1 MDYREF
7 RRLRQGC
14 ISNLPPASST
24 VLDAAAA
31 TLHRRLTSN
40 ALFADVTVE
49 TSTDPERLLV
59 ALVHYRPGAPT
70 AQVSSH
76 LEAVW
81 VTELR
86 LPGLDAYNFHT
97 DHGHVELES
106 FTGDK
111 SSGYFLTMH
120 LVAEEGTAEEFLDRE
135 PGQQQAAAP
144 QEEAAGQKSARRWF
158 RR

>member
-7 RRLRQGC
+7 RRLREGC
-14 ISNLPPASST
+14 ISNLPPASAA
-24 VLDAAAA
+24 VLDAAASQ
-31 TLHRRLTSN
+31 LRRRLEAS
-40 ALFADVTVE
+40 AMFAGVTVE
-49 TSTDPERLLV
+49 TSSDPERLLV

-97 DHGHVELES
+97 DGGHVELES

-111 SSGYFLTMH
+111 SSGYFLTLH
-120 LVAEEGTAEEFLDRE
+120 LVAEEGTAEEF
-135 PGQQQAAAP
+135 A
-144 QEEAAGQKSARRWF
+144 KSTAQTPDTAERTTRRWF

>member
-1 MDYREF
+1 M
-7 RRLRQGC
+7 
-14 ISNLPPASST
+14 
-24 VLDAAAA
+24 
-31 TLHRRLTSN
+31 
-40 ALFADVTVE
+40 FADVTVE
-49 TSTDPERLLV
+49 TSSDPERLLV
-59 ALVHYRPGAPT
+59 GLVHYRPGAPT

-97 DHGHVELES
+97 DGGNVELES

-120 LVAEEGTAEEFLDRE
+120 LVAEEGSAEQFVDRPPE
-135 PGQQQAAAP
+135 QPPPDAP
-144 QEEAAGQKSARRWF
+144 EEKTARRWF

>member
-1 MDYREF
+1 MDYLEF

-24 VLDAAAA
+24 VLDAAAS
-31 TLHRRLTSN
+31 TLRRRLTSN

-49 TSTDPERLLV
+49 TSGDPERLLV
-59 ALVHYRPGAPT
+59 GLVHYRPGAPT

-97 DHGHVELES
+97 DGGHVELES

-120 LVAEEGTAEEFLDRE
+120 LVAEEGSAEEFVDRAPE
-135 PGQQQAAAP
+135 PQQTDAP
-144 QEEAAGQKSARRWF
+144 QEKSARRWF

>member
-1 MDYREF
+1 VDYLEF

-14 ISNLPPASST
+14 ISNLPPANIA
-24 VLDAAAA
+24 VLDAAAS
-31 TLHRRLTSN
+31 TLRRRLTSN
-40 ALFADVTVE
+40 ALFADVTIE
-49 TSTDPERLLV
+49 TSSDPERLLV
-59 ALVHYRPGAPT
+59 GLVHYRPGAPT
-70 AQVSSH
+70 PQVSSH

-97 DHGHVELES
+97 DGGHVELES

-120 LVAEEGTAEEFLDRE
+120 LVAEEGSPEQFTDTASTKQADE
-135 PGQQQAAAP
+135 PKEKG
-144 QEEAAGQKSARRWF
+144 ARRWF